1 MPKRKKQGDRE
12 VDVFAGGGS
21 FADKLRR
28 RRQAIEQGDPAGGEA
43 FRQSDETA
51 EKVRE
56 AIQGAPK
63 KKKRK

>member
-1 MPKRKKQGDRE
+1 MAKRKRKGDRE

-21 FADKLRR
+21 FADKLRMR
-28 RRQAIEQGDPAGGEA
+28 REAIEQGDPTGGEA
-43 FRQSDETA
+43 FRQSDSTA

-56 AIQGAPK
+56 AIEGPK